1 MKGGRDLYPI
11 GTRLHWAHNGVS
23 KRIFVLRGADES
35 DFEEAIFILK
45 EDAGLSDGEFLAEAE
60 ALAGDFS
67 QPRRTGRGGK
77 LAWLLSLTLFLLLAA
92 SWILYFTVL

>member
-1 MKGGRDLYPI
+1 MKKLIENIRAYVRDGGRLFCDLRCGAYDEHH
-11 GTRLHWAHNGVS
+11 L
-23 KRIFVLRGADES
+23 LRDQ
-35 DFEEAIFILK
+35 
-45 EDAGLSDGEFLAEAE
+45 DAGLSDGEFLAEAE